1 MDLHHVGIATP
12 DADGLVEVLQPVLD
26 VSVVHEE
33 AYEDLW
39 IVFLECGATYLE
51 LLEPTADGT
60 VSRYLDRHGP
70 GLHHVGFATTDIAG
84 ALATAQEHGIE
95 LIDETPRP
103 GAWGHDVAFLHPEST
118 GGVLIEFI
126 EA

>member
-12 DADGLVEVLQPVLD
+12 DADGLVEVLRSVLD
-26 VSVVHEE
+26 ASVVHEE

-60 VSRYLDRHGP
+60 VSRYLDRQGP
-70 GLHHVGFATTDIAG
+70 GIHHIGFETTDITT
-84 ALATAQEHGIE
+84 ALATARDQGIN

-103 GAWGHDVAFLHPEST
+103 GAWSHEVAFLHPEST

-126 EA
+126 EH